1 MLRRRTRLALATLGM
16 ASGLAALLLAPALF
30 STSVL
35 AAPADPGLK
44 LNQIQIVG
52 TAESYKLAPSA
63 QMLSLI
69 RMGGKKDAQA
79 LDFSQPPIADQLD
92 AGARALSFDIVF
104 DPQGGLFKNPAGA
117 SMADELLD
125 TDYVA
130 AMSQPGFKV
139 IHVPDVDFKSSCMM
153 LKACLAQVSAWS
165 SAHPAHLP
173 LVIVLHCTDT
183 RTPMPGATSP
193 MPFDDAAAA
202 ALDAEIRA
210 NFAAGQ
216 VITPAQVKGANV
228 SLKEAVQTTGWPT
241 LRAARG
247 KVIFVLNDDPQ
258 ATALYAADPARAMF
272 AATDEASPNAGFVAI
287 DDPVKNAARIAA
299 DVRVGLIVLTRAD
312 ADTVEARS
320 NDTRRRDQAFATGAQ
335 IVLTDFLLPDK
346 KIGAYQVTIADPRHA
361 RCNALNASCAAWDAA
376 GQRTA
381 ATAR

>member
-1 MLRRRTRLALATLGM
+1 MLRRRHRLSLAALGT
-16 ASGLAALLLAPALF
+16 ASGLVALF
-30 STSVL
+30 FPPAF

-52 TAESYKLAPSA
+52 TAESYKLAPSD

-79 LDFSQPPIADQLD
+79 LDFSQPPITAQLA
-92 AGARALSFDIVF
+92 AGARALSFDIVY
-104 DPQGGLFKNPAGA
+104 DPNGGLFKNPAGA

-125 TDYVA
+125 KDYVD

-139 IHVPDVDFKSSCMM
+139 LHVPDVDFKSSCLM
-153 LKACLAQVSAWS
+153 LKDCLAQVSAWS
-165 SAHPAHLP
+165 SAHPTHLP
-173 LVIVLHCTDT
+173 LIIVLHCTDT
-183 RTPMPGATSP
+183 RTPMPGATTP
-193 MPFDDAAAA
+193 MPVDAAAA
-202 ALDAEIRA
+202 TALDAVIRA
-210 NFAAGQ
+210 SFGAGQ
-216 VITPAQVKGANV
+216 LITPAQVQGASA
-228 SLKEAVQTTGWPT
+228 SLKEAVQTAGWPT
-241 LRAARG
+241 LRAGLG

-258 ATALYAADPARAMF
+258 AAAIYAADAARPMF
-272 AATDEASPNAGFVAI
+272 VATDEASPNAGFVAI

-299 DVRVGLIVLTRAD
+299 DVRVGFIVLTRAD

-320 NDTRRRDQAFATGAQ
+320 NDIRRRDQAFATGAQ

-361 RCNALNASCAAWDAA
+361 RCDTLNANCTAWDAA

>member
-1 MLRRRTRLALATLGM
+1 MPRRRTRLALAAFGT

-35 AAPADPGLK
+35 AAPTDPGLK

-63 QMLSLI
+63 GMLSLI

-165 SAHPAHLP
+165 SAHPSHLP

-193 MPFDDAAAA
+193 MPFDDATAA
-202 ALDAEIRA
+202 ALDTEIRA
-210 NFAAGQ
+210 SFAAGQ
-216 VITPAQVKGANV
+216 VITPAQVKGANI
-228 SLKEAVQTTGWPT
+228 SLKEAVQTAGWPT

-258 ATALYAADPARAMF
+258 AAALYAADPARPMF

-361 RCNALNASCAAWDAA
+361 RCNTLNASCAAWDAA

-381 ATAR
+381 GAGR

>member
-1 MLRRRTRLALATLGM
+1 MLAGRYRLALAAVAT
-16 ASGLAALLLAPALF
+16 ASGVATLLLAPAF
-30 STSVL
+30 

-79 LDFSQPPIADQLD
+79 LDFSQPPITDQLD
-92 AGARALSFDIVF
+92 AGARALSFDLVF

-139 IHVPDVDFKSSCMM
+139 MHVPDVDFKSSCMM
-153 LKACLAQVSAWS
+153 LKDCLAQISAWS
-165 SAHPAHLP
+165 TAHPNHLA
-173 LVIVLHCTDT
+173 LVIVLHCIDT
-183 RTPMPGATSP
+183 RTPMPGATTP
-193 MPFDDAAAA
+193 MPFDAAAA
-202 ALDAEIRA
+202 TALDAEIRA
-210 NFAAGQ
+210 SFAANEI
-216 VITPAQVKGANV
+216 ITPAQVKGAHA
-228 SLKEAVQTTGWPT
+228 SLKEAVQAGGWPS
-241 LRAARG
+241 LRTARG
-247 KVIFVLNDDPQ
+247 KVLFVLNDEPS
-258 ATALYAADPARAMF
+258 ATALYGADPDRPMF
-272 AATDEASPNAGFVAI
+272 AATDEASLNAGFVAI

-299 DVRVGLIVLTRAD
+299 DVRVGFIVLTRAD
-312 ADTVEARS
+312 ADTVEARD
-320 NDTRRRDQAFATGAQ
+320 NDTKRRDQAFASGAQ

-346 KIGAYQVTIADPRHA
+346 NIGAYQVTIADPRHA
-361 RCNALNASCAAWDAA
+361 LCNVLNANCATWNAA

-381 ATAR
+381 ATAH

>member
-1 MLRRRTRLALATLGM
+1 MLRRRTRLVLATLGT
-16 ASGLAALLLAPALF
+16 ASGLAALFFAPVLF
-30 STSVL
+30 FPPAM

-52 TAESYKLAPSA
+52 TAESYKLAPSSE
-63 QMLSLI
+63 MLSLI

-92 AGARALSFDIVF
+92 AGARALSFDIVY
-104 DPQGGLFKNPAGA
+104 DPNGGLFKNPAGA

-125 TDYVA
+125 KDYVA

-139 IHVPDVDFKSSCMM
+139 LHVPDVDFKSNCVM
-153 LKACLAQVSAWS
+153 LKDCLAQVSTWS
-165 SAHPAHLP
+165 SAHPTHLP
-173 LVIVLHCTDT
+173 LVIILHCTDT

-202 ALDAEIRA
+202 ALDMEIHTG
-210 NFAAGQ
+210 FSTSQ
-216 VITPAQVKGANV
+216 LITPAQVKGAHA
-228 SLKEAVQTTGWPT
+228 SLKEAVQADGWPT
-241 LRAARG
+241 LRTALG

-258 ATALYAADPARAMF
+258 AAALYAADPARPMF
-272 AATDEASPNAGFVAI
+272 VATDEASPNAGFVAI
-287 DDPVKNAARIAA
+287 DDPVKNAARITA
-299 DVRVGLIVLTRAD
+299 DVRVGLIILTRAD

-346 KIGAYQVTIADPRHA
+346 KIGAYRVTIADPRHG
-361 RCNALNASCAAWDAA
+361 RCDALNASCAAWDAA